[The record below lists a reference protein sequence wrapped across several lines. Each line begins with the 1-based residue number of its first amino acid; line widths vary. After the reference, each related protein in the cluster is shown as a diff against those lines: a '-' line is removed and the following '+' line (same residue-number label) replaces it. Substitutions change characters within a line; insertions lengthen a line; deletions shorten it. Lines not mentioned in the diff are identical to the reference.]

1 MSKLTPNAELLV
13 DALYEHYNSNV
24 ESSKYF
30 DDFSKLPFSGDELS
44 RCCSELE
51 KYGLVLIEEYSDG
64 APYLYIMFEL
74 LTYKDTGTLHE
85 VTE

>member
-13 DALYEHYNSNV
+13 DALYEHYNSNA
-24 ESSKYF
+24 ESSTCF

-51 KYGLVLIEEYSDG
+51 KYALAIIEEDSNG
-64 APYLYIMFEL
+64 APFLCIMPEL
-74 LTYKDTGTLHE
+74 LMYKDTGTLHE
-85 VTE
+85 VIE